1 MEETLKAII
10 QAAQSAGPFATMI
23 MATLWWLE
31 RKERLELQRER
42 NGLLERVLV
51 TMSGITQAV
60 KDIRMLFQGGRARA
74 TDD

>member
-1 MEETLKAII
+1 
-10 QAAQSAGPFATMI
+10 
-23 MATLWWLE
+23 LE

-60 KDIRMLFQGGRARA
+60 KDIRMLFQGGKAR
-74 TDD
+74 TIDD